1 MAAMA
6 DGMLDAALL
15 LVYEGRYRPESMRV
29 DAWVEMQ
36 QKKIDTALALESS
49 PPAWSTNPDYGHLT
63 IAAALGYLIFAMADG
78 GVKDI
83 QTWSHGLTLA
93 DAVPA
98 FGMTMPADL

>member
-15 LVYEGRYRPESMRV
+15 LVYEGRYRPENMRV

-36 QKKIDTALALESS
+36 QKKIDTALALLESS
-49 PPAWSTNPDYGHLT
+49 PPAGRPTPTTATSRLPRHLV
-63 IAAALGYLIFAMADG
+63 IWIFAMADG

-83 QTWSHGLTLA
+83 QTWSHGLTRLLTPFRHLA
-93 DAVPA
+93 
-98 FGMTMPADL
+98 